1 MLRTWRRFWNMDETR
16 HPEDPRLGH
25 EATDVNVWA
34 VGKFA
39 IALVVMCAF
48 SLVLLWGLLK
58 YFQSEQ
64 ATSMANTVEP
74 TKLFPQPRLQR
85 TPVLDLRAI
94 RAEED
99 KVLDSYAWV
108 DQKQGIVRI
117 PVALAIDVLAK
128 RGLPAVAPA
137 SVKEVKK

>member
-1 MLRTWRRFWNMDETR
+1 MDETS
-16 HPEDPRLGH
+16 HSHDPRPGH
-25 EATDVNVWA
+25 ETTDVNVWA
-34 VGKFA
+34 VGKFG
-39 IALVVMCAF
+39 IALVVVCAM
-48 SLVLLWGLLK
+48 SIALLWGLLK

-64 ATSMANTVEP
+64 ATSMATTVEP
-74 TKLFPQPRLQR
+74 AKLFPQPRLQR

-128 RGLPAVAPA
+128 RGLPATVPA
-137 SVKEVKK
+137 SAKEAPRK

>member
-1 MLRTWRRFWNMDETR
+1 MDETR
-16 HPEDPRLGH
+16 HDHGARVGH
-25 EATDVNVWA
+25 ETTDVNVWA
-34 VGKFA
+34 VGKFGV
-39 IALVVMCAF
+39 ALVVVCVMSIA
-48 SLVLLWGLLK
+48 LLWGLLK

-64 ATSMANTVEP
+64 ATSMATTVEP

-108 DQKQGIVRI
+108 DQKQGVVRI

-137 SVKEVKK
+137 SAKEAAKK

>member
-1 MLRTWRRFWNMDETR
+1 MCDLHR
-16 HPEDPRLGH
+16 
-25 EATDVNVWA
+25 AA
-34 VGKFA
+34 VGAVEVFPIGA
-39 IALVVMCAF
+39 GNPV
-48 SLVLLWGLLK
+48 
-58 YFQSEQ
+58 
-64 ATSMANTVEP
+64 ANTVDP

-117 PVALAIDVLAK
+117 PVALAMDVLAK
-128 RGLPAVAPA
+128 RGLPATVPAGGKEAP
-137 SVKEVKK
+137 KK